1 MYFPLTDGPN
11 ALQSLF
17 NFSKPVLFELLLLY
31 KVGLSRNKHRRKIA
45 SDLLA
50 QNRSKNCVRSSVQLY
65 LVCLWKALFYM

>member
-45 SDLLA
+45 FLKKV
-50 QNRSKNCVRSSVQLY
+50 KNCRHLTS
-65 LVCLWKALFYM
+65 